1 MAFIAIVVGLLLL
14 IKGGD
19 WLLKSSVSLS
29 LNLSIPKAVIGMTVV
44 SFATSAPELIVSIQ
58 SALAGYSD
66 IALGNVVGSNI
77 ANLAF
82 VLAITILITPIA
94 VPKSFLKTDWPML
107 MLATILFIG
116 MIAFDGILSSVE
128 GLVMV
133 LILIAFL
140 YYLLKGQ
147 GVSEVTEEASEE
159 FELLNSFQ
167 TIQYL
172 IAGGFALWLGSETL
186 VRGAISLASLMG
198 VSERVISISII
209 SVGTSI
215 PELSAS
221 IIAIIRKEKAI
232 SLGNLIGSNI
242 FNILAV
248 MGITS
253 MIQPISVQDPSLITN
268 DFIWMFA
275 ISLLVL
281 LMVFVPRDSLPEAVE
296 DEFYLSDLIGL
307 PVKDLE
313 GKSLGTISS
322 VENYGAGDVLEI
334 VGVISGGLMLPFTK
348 QAVPRVDIQN
358 GLVVIDPPDGIFDTP
373 DEEAKESDSGQ

>member
-94 VPKSFLKTDWPML
+94 VPKSFFKTDWPMM
-107 MLATILFIG
+107 MLATLLFIG

-128 GLVMV
+128 GFVMV

-147 GVSEVTEEASEE
+147 GDSEVTEEASRR
-159 FELLNSFQ
+159 
-167 TIQYL
+167 
-172 IAGGFALWLGSETL
+172 
-186 VRGAISLASLMG
+186 VR
-198 VSERVISISII
+198 II
-209 SVGTSI
+209 KQ
-215 PELSAS
+215 LSNHS
-221 IIAIIRKEKAI
+221 
-232 SLGNLIGSNI
+232 I
-242 FNILAV
+242 FNSRWICIVVGFRNL
-248 MGITS
+248 GERS
-253 MIQPISVQDPSLITN
+253 SFFS
-268 DFIWMFA
+268 FI
-275 ISLLVL
+275 
-281 LMVFVPRDSLPEAVE
+281 
-296 DEFYLSDLIGL
+296 
-307 PVKDLE
+307 
-313 GKSLGTISS
+313 
-322 VENYGAGDVLEI
+322 
-334 VGVISGGLMLPFTK
+334 
-348 QAVPRVDIQN
+348 N
-358 GLVVIDPPDGIFDTP
+358 GC
-373 DEEAKESDSGQ
+373 